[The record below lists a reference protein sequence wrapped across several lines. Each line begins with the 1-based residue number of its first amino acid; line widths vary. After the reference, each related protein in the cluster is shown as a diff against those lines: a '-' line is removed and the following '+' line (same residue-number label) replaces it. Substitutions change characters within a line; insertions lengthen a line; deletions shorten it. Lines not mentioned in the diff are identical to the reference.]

1 MSKDDEDAQTVLNFL
16 RQRSMSFPCQTR
28 KRQGAEANEIF
39 SSACEKHDLE
49 CENAS
54 IKKQI
59 SELKCNLREL
69 KDEIAYERSEN
80 NVTVS
85 MYKKL
90 WNEARTELELSRLEI
105 LKINAEIEG
114 IKKQFQKLKDTG
126 ISV

>member
-16 RQRSMSFPCQTR
+16 HQRSISFPCQTR
-28 KRQGAEANEIF
+28 KNQGAEANESIP
-39 SSACEKHDLE
+39 SACGKQDLE

-59 SELKCNLREL
+59 SELKCSLSEL